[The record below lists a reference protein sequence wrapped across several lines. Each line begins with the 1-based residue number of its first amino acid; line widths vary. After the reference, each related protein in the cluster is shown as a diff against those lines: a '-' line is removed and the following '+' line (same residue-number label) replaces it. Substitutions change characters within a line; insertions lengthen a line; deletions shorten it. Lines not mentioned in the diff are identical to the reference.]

1 MNTRESRRL
10 RLPFAREG
18 AAELILATLV
28 VAALWLAWTARPAE
42 ILLAVAVPAT
52 LLWLGLLFFMRDPRR
67 SPPTGEGIYLAPAD
81 GRVVAIDSL
90 DEASFVGGPVL
101 RIAIFLSLFDVHVNR
116 SPAAGVVR
124 KVRHVPG
131 RFLQAFREEASRVNE
146 YNDIGLEDDSG
157 RILVKQIAGILAR
170 RIVCS
175 VREGDR
181 VRAGQRV
188 GMIKFGS
195 RTEVFL
201 PPDCHVE
208 VRQGDKVRGGLTIL
222 ARRRG

>member
-1 MNTRESRRL
+1 VT
-10 RLPFAREG
+10 
-18 AAELILATLV
+18 LI
-28 VAALWLAWTARPAE
+28 
-42 ILLAVAVPAT
+42 
-52 LLWLGLLFFMRDPRR
+52 WLGLLFFMRDPQRI
-67 SPPTGEGIYLAPAD
+67 PPPETGIYLAPAD
-81 GRVVAIDSL
+81 GKVVAIDRV
-90 DEASFVGGPVL
+90 DEESFVGGSTV

-116 SPAAGVVR
+116 SPAAGEIR

-131 RFLQAFREEASRVNE
+131 RFLQAFRPEASQVNE
-146 YNDIGLEDDSG
+146 YNDIGLEDGAS

-175 VREGDR
+175 VREGDH

-201 PPDCHVE
+201 PPDCQVA
-208 VRQGDKVRGGLTIL
+208 VSLGDKVRGGLTIL
-222 ARRRG
+222 ARQRG

>member
-1 MNTRESRRL
+1 MNRQIKARV
-10 RLPFAREG
+10 RLPFARE
-18 AAELILATLV
+18 ATAELILTTLV
-28 VAALWLAWTARPAE
+28 ILTLWIAWARWTSAG
-42 ILLAVAVPAT
+42 LLSISLGAT
-52 LLWLGLLFFMRDPRR
+52 LLWLGLLFFMRDPQRT
-67 SPPTGEGIYLAPAD
+67 PPEEEGIYLAPAD
-81 GRVVAIDSL
+81 GRVMVIDEVQ
-90 DEASFVGGPVL
+90 EAGFVDGPAL

-116 SPAAGVVR
+116 SPLSGEVR

-131 RFLQAFREEASRVNE
+131 RFLQAFRDEASQVNE
-146 YNDIGLEDDSG
+146 YNDIGFQDGSR

-175 VREGDR
+175 VREGDQ

-201 PPDCHVE
+201 PPDSQVE
-208 VRQGDKVRGGLTIL
+208 VRLGDTVRGGLTIL

>member
-1 MNTRESRRL
+1 MNPHEPDGPRL
-10 RLPFAREG
+10 SFARE
-18 AAELILATLV
+18 AATELILTTLVAFGLWVAWAVWSSAILLTFAILATLV
-28 VAALWLAWTARPAE
+28 
-42 ILLAVAVPAT
+42 
-52 LLWLGLLFFMRDPRR
+52 WLGLLFFMRDPERT
-67 SPPTGEGIYLAPAD
+67 PPAGEGIYLAPAD
-81 GRVVAIDSL
+81 GRVVAIDQV
-90 DEASFVGGPVL
+90 DEGSFVGGSAL
-101 RIAIFLSLFDVHVNR
+101 RVAIFLSLFDVHVNR
-116 SPAAGVVR
+116 SPVAGEVR
-124 KVRHVPG
+124 KVRHVAG
-131 RFLQAFREEASRVNE
+131 RFLQAFREEASQVNE
-146 YNDIGLEDDSG
+146 YNDIGLEDGSG

-201 PPDCHVE
+201 PPDCQVE
-208 VRQGDKVRGGLTIL
+208 VSRGDKVRGGLTIV